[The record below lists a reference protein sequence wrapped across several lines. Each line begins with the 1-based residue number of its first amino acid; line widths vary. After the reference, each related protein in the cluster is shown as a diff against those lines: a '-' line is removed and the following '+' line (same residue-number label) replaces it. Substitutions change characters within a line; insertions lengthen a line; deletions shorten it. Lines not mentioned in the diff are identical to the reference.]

1 MTIFRRVEWL
11 PKSERWERLAR
22 YPSQYPLLMGLVA
35 GLVAVIAGLLLAFGG
50 PLIGLAVLIALLG
63 AYVVLRDIHIGFI
76 GIVAVICLLPFATLP
91 VDIGLTPTFL
101 DLALGSV
108 VGIWLLRLVTGRQRT
123 VATARHR
130 QAFLC

>member
-63 AYVVLRDIHIGFI
+63 AY
-76 GIVAVICLLPFATLP
+76 
-91 VDIGLTPTFL
+91 
-101 DLALGSV
+101 
-108 VGIWLLRLVTGRQRT
+108 
-123 VATARHR
+123 
-130 QAFLC
+130 